1 MYCTSFNVVPIRAK
15 NAAVTSAMSEKGY
28 FAAVSGGAI
37 YSSLEDA
44 LAGEIKADI
53 TGSVEYKKYLIKENY
68 NILKEA
74 LNG

>member
-1 MYCTSFNVVPIRAK
+1 
-15 NAAVTSAMSEKGY
+15 MSEKGY
-28 FAAVSGGAI
+28 FTAVSGGEI

-44 LAGEIKADI
+44 LAGDIKSDI
-53 TGSVEYKKYLIKENY
+53 TGSVEYKTYLIKENY